1 MVAPAVE
8 AWTLPAGHAEVD
20 GLLGSSTALLS
31 EAELLGAVRSVEAL
45 RCRLA
50 AVDAAV
56 IAELDRRDVA
66 SRHSQRSTKALLHAT
81 LRINS
86 AEAAAR
92 VKAAA
97 MVGPRQAFA
106 TGEPLDAAFPQT
118 ASALAEGVINA
129 EHARVIAACISE
141 LPAGVREQAHD
152 HVEALLLRE
161 AAESDPGV
169 VRQLGQQVHTHL
181 DPDGKLADDRLAQ
194 QSRGLDLRVRPDG
207 SSVLR
212 GDLTP
217 EATERLRTLLDA
229 ITHPRNL
236 DPDSGDPDSGDRSAV
251 DEPGEADATEGL
263 SFGDVN
269 DSITPPPASGPVR
282 DTRTATQ
289 RRHDGFLQLLRL
301 LQANG
306 A

>member
-1 MVAPAVE
+1 MVAPVVE

-31 EAELLGAVRSVEAL
+31 EAELLDAVRSVEAL

-92 VKAAA
+92 VRAAA

-118 ASALAEGVINA
+118 AAALAEGV
-129 EHARVIAACISE
+129 
-141 LPAGVREQAHD
+141 
-152 HVEALLLRE
+152 
-161 AAESDPGV
+161 
-169 VRQLGQQVHTHL
+169 
-181 DPDGKLADDRLAQ
+181 
-194 QSRGLDLRVRPDG
+194 
-207 SSVLR
+207 
-212 GDLTP
+212 
-217 EATERLRTLLDA
+217 
-229 ITHPRNL
+229 
-236 DPDSGDPDSGDRSAV
+236 
-251 DEPGEADATEGL
+251 
-263 SFGDVN
+263 
-269 DSITPPPASGPVR
+269 
-282 DTRTATQ
+282 
-289 RRHDGFLQLLRL
+289 
-301 LQANG
+301 
-306 A
+306 